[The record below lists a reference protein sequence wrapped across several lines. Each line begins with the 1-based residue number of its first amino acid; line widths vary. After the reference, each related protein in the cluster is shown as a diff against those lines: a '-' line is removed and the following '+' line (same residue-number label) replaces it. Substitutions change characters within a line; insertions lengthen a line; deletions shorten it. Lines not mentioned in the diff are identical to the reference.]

1 MYAIVV
7 ETQLKVIIYRVIL
20 AATKKTLQDKFIYG
34 YVTLNS
40 SFVLGRATSPE
51 V

>member
-7 ETQLKVIIYRVIL
+7 KTELKVIIYRAIL

-34 YVTLNS
+34 YVIFNS